1 MHFRKGV
8 TKMSEMPPLEDV
20 SEKKGMVLKAGEESD
35 TILETTEGARGQQ
48 RGLMPQVPPPKLKR
62 LRM

>member
-1 MHFRKGV
+1 MLFKRGV

-20 SEKKGMVLKAGEESD
+20 SKEEGGVLKAGEESD
-35 TILETTEGARGQQ
+35 MVLETTEGARGQQ
-48 RGLMPQVPPPKLKR
+48 SGLMPQVPPPKLKR